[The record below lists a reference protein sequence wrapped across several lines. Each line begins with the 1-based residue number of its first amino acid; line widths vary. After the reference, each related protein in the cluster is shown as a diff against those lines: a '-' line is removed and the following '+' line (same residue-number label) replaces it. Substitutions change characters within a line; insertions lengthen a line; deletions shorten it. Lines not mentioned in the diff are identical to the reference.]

1 MRGPLIDLLTY
12 ELGDRF
18 GIDRRT
24 VSAILHRHSV
34 ANREKRTQSGAEGI
48 RTPDPRTASAVRYQ
62 LRYSPEEIATGLPR
76 RVGHRTRDR

>member
-1 MRGPLIDLLTY
+1 VTTY

-34 ANREKRTQSGAEGI
+34 DMRRRGLSPNQADDAIRLYESGWSLARIGEHLGVDPTAEPPAGTW
-48 RTPDPRTASAVRYQ
+48 RPHS
-62 LRYSPEEIATGLPR
+62 
-76 RVGHRTRDR
+76 